1 MGATGGRVPISARNV
16 LRGDAEKRSTNQTH
30 LAMNDRI
37 RTLFNLTGKV
47 AVVTGG
53 SGALG
58 SGIVR
63 GLAGAGAKVAVLAR
77 NRERLSEVVESVK
90 ADGGEAMAVAADVL
104 KKDDLQSARRTIVE
118 SWGRIDILVNGAG
131 GNVAEATL
139 APGQSF
145 FSMSESAF
153 RRVFDLNLIGSVLP
167 TQIFGEVM
175 AGRRAGVVVNVSS
188 MAADRAITR
197 VVGYSAAKASVENF
211 TRWMATELARSYGEG
226 FRVNAIAPGFFIG
239 DQNRD
244 LLLNQDGSLTD
255 RGRTIID
262 HTPMGRFGE
271 ADELV
276 GTLIWLC
283 SDASKFVSGI
293 VVPVDGGFSAFSGI

>member
-1 MGATGGRVPISARNV
+1 MHKRVEA
-16 LRGDAEKRSTNQTH
+16 
-30 LAMNDRI
+30 
-37 RTLFNLTGKV
+37 LFNLTGKV
-47 AVVTGG
+47 AIVTGG

-58 SGIVR
+58 TAMVR

-77 NRERLSEVVESVK
+77 NRERLSDVVDQVE
-90 ADGGEAMAVAADVL
+90 ADGGEALAVSADVL
-104 KKDDLQSARRTIVE
+104 EKEDLVSARRTVVDAWE
-118 SWGRIDILVNGAG
+118 RVDILVNGAG
-131 GNVAEATL
+131 GNVADATL
-139 APGQSF
+139 SPGDSVF
-145 FSMSESAF
+145 DLSETAF

-167 TQIFGEVM
+167 TQVFGKAM
-175 AGRRAGVVVNVSS
+175 ADRNAGVILNVSS
-188 MAADRAITR
+188 MAAARAITR

-211 TRWMATELARSYGEG
+211 TRWMATELARTYGEG
-226 FRVNAIAPGFFIG
+226 FRVNAVAPGFFIG
-239 DQNRD
+239 DQNRE
-244 LLLNQDGSLTD
+244 LLLNEDESLTD

-276 GTLIWLC
+276 GTVVWLC

>member
-1 MGATGGRVPISARNV
+1 
-16 LRGDAEKRSTNQTH
+16 
-30 LAMNDRI
+30 MNERI

-58 SGIVR
+58 SGMVR

-77 NRERLSEVVESVK
+77 NRERLAEVVDSV
-90 ADGGEAMAVAADVL
+90 ASEGGDAMAVAADVL
-104 KKDDLQSARRTIVE
+104 KKEDLEAAREKIVE
-118 SWGRIDILVNGAG
+118 AWGRIDVLVNGAG

-139 APGQSF
+139 APGESF
-145 FSMSESAF
+145 FNMSESAF
-153 RRVFDLNLIGSVLP
+153 RRVFDLNLIGSILP
-167 TQIFGEVM
+167 TQVFGEVM

-211 TRWMATELARSYGEG
+211 TRWMATELARTYGEG

-244 LLLNQDGSLTD
+244 LLLDRDGSLTD

-276 GTLIWLC
+276 GTVIWLC

-293 VVPVDGGFSAFSGI
+293 IVPVDGGFSAFSGI

>member
-1 MGATGGRVPISARNV
+1 
-16 LRGDAEKRSTNQTH
+16 
-30 LAMNDRI
+30 MNDRI

-90 ADGGEAMAVAADVL
+90 ADGGEAMGVAADVL

-167 TQIFGEVM
+167 TQVFGEVM
-175 AGRRAGVVVNVSS
+175 AGEHAGVVVNVSS

-211 TRWMATELARSYGEG
+211 TRWMATELARSYGDG

-244 LLLNQDGSLTD
+244 LLLNHDGSLTD